1 MTAELAKNPTGLGL
15 TQCLD
20 PNHCVADQ
28 TFTWTSLGLE
38 QHPAGILAELCVEGG
53 VEVFKC

>member
-1 MTAELAKNPTGLGL
+1 MTTELAKNPAGLGL

-28 TFTWTSLGLE
+28 TFTWISLGLE
-38 QHPAGILAELCVEGG
+38 QHPAGILAKLCMEAS